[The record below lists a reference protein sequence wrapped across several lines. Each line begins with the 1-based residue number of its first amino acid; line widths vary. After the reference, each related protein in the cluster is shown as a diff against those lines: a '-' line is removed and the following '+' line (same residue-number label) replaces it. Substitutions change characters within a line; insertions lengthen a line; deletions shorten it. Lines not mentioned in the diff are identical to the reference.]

1 MLDEGRVVAAS
12 IVEEGVKESIKVAL
26 KYLFIY
32 SDTTLCSINE
42 LQKINERFDLK
53 FSEAKRATIQN
64 YSISIYFS

>member
-12 IVEEGVKESIKVAL
+12 IVEEGVQESIKVAL

-32 SDTTLCSINE
+32 SDITLCSINE

-53 FSEAKRATIQN
+53 FSDRSEALV
-64 YSISIYFS
+64 